1 MNRRSL
7 LIETSVVVDGETG
20 DGGVWFP
27 NPVAALRRIFG
38 IPVSQ
43 ERHYT

>member
-1 MNRRSL
+1 MNRRNL

-20 DGGVWFP
+20 GGDVWFP

-38 IPVSQ
+38 IPVSP

>member
-20 DGGVWFP
+20 GGGVWFP
-27 NPVAALRRIFG
+27 NPVAVLRRISVF
-38 IPVSQ
+38 P
-43 ERHYT
+43 